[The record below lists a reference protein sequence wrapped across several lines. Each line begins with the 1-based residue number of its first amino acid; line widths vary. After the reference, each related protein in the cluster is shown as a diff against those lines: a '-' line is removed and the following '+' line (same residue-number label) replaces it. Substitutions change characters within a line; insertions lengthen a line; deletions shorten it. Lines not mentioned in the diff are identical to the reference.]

1 MNSSELL
8 SSSRNDSLPRIGRR
22 LKGWQGYDIGDG
34 TVTCRGENG
43 ALSFTFISETGLR
56 VRSWLGDY
64 RKDRE
69 TGIVQ
74 APQRPLPRIE
84 ARQTP
89 EETLEIRGGRL
100 TVLVSTR
107 NFTAEVLLDGR
118 FLSGD
123 GAPVEWSRGGFTLTH
138 RLEAGENVYGMGEK
152 TGFLDKRGKSYEMW
166 NSDVYS
172 AHTATTDPLYVSVPF
187 FTRLGRGIA
196 CGFYLDNSWRTRFDL
211 GERDPSLARISAP
224 GGNLD
229 YYLLG
234 GRDLREV
241 LPQYGALTGFPTL
254 PPRWALSHHQSRY
267 SYKTEAEVREVARG
281 FAERNLPCASI
292 HLDIHY
298 MDGNR
303 TFTWDEDAFPDPKAL
318 SRELQASG
326 IRLTT
331 IVDPAIKADPEYE
344 TYREMIAE
352 DYECR
357 YADGKPYVGDVW
369 PGKCVF
375 PDFVRPDVRQ
385 WWGRKVVDF
394 MDRHGIDGI
403 WHDMNE
409 PAVFNEES
417 TMDVTVCHG
426 EEPLDSHA
434 RYHNLYGYYEC
445 MATFEA
451 VRAARGTRPFILS
464 RAGFAGIQRYA
475 ALWTGDNRSM
485 WEHLE
490 LSMPMLLNM
499 GMSALPFAG
508 ADIGGFSYNSSPELL
523 IRWYQ
528 LGMFY
533 PFARNHCAEHARRQE
548 LWAFDGAT
556 EAAASEAIRLRERLM
571 PDLYASFY
579 LACRDLQPV
588 MRPLL
593 WDYPES
599 PECRHIHDQFLFAQ
613 GLMGAPVL
621 RPGQR
626 IRQVYLPG
634 GIWFDWHT
642 GKPLEGG
649 RWILAEA
656 PLERMPLFIR
666 SGTATVT
673 NEGIPD
679 ELRLTLYLDEQ
690 AAQGRTLVYGDDG
703 ESLEHEDGAFCED
716 SLEWT
721 REGDVLR
728 LRRTARGDPAC
739 RSYRKLSVEVKGIL
753 SSAISGW
760 TCEKDEILLPL
771 VKT

>member
-8 SSSRNDSLPRIGRR
+8 SSSRKDSLPRIGKR
-22 LKGWQGYDIGDG
+22 LRQWQGFELQDG

-43 ALSFTFISETGLR
+43 ALAFSFVSDRGLR
-56 VRSWLGDY
+56 VRAWLGEY

-69 TGIVQ
+69 TGIVE
-74 APQRPLPRIE
+74 PSGTPPPEVE
-84 ARQTP
+84 ARLTP
-89 EETLEIRGGRL
+89 QGTLEIQGGRL
-100 TVLVSTR
+100 TVLVNTR
-107 NFTAEVLLDGR
+107 DFTSEVLLDGR

-123 GAPVEWSRGGFTLTH
+123 RAPIEWSRGGFTLTH
-138 RLEAGENVYGMGEK
+138 RLEEGENIYGMGEK

-187 FTRLGRGIA
+187 LTRLGRNYA

-211 GERDPSLARISAP
+211 GEEDPGTMRITAP

-241 LPQYGALTGFPTL
+241 LPQYGALTGSPAL

-267 SYKTEAEVREVARG
+267 SYKTEAEVREIARG
-281 FAERNLPCASI
+281 FTERNLPCASI

-303 TFTWDEDAFPDPKAL
+303 TFTWDEDAFCDPAAL
-318 SRELQASG
+318 AAELKASG
-326 IRLTT
+326 IRLTA

-344 TYREMIAE
+344 TYRELIAE

-357 YADGKPYVGDVW
+357 YADGKPYVGEVW

-375 PDFVRPDVRQ
+375 PDFVRSEVRK
-385 WWGRKVVDF
+385 WWGQKVVDF
-394 MDRHGIDGI
+394 MDHYGVEGI

-409 PAVFNEES
+409 PAVFNDES

-426 EEPLDSHA
+426 REPLDSHA
-434 RYHNLYGYYEC
+434 RYHNLYGYFEC
-445 MATFEA
+445 MATYEA
-451 VRAARGTRPFILS
+451 IRGARRTRPFILS
-464 RAGFAGIQRYA
+464 RAGFAGMQKYA

-490 LSMPMLLNM
+490 LSLPMLLNL
-499 GMSALPFAG
+499 GMSALPFVG
-508 ADIGGFSYNSSPELL
+508 ADIGGFSYNAAPELL
-523 IRWYQ
+523 CRWYQ

-548 LWAFDGAT
+548 LWAFGPET
-556 EAAASEAIRLRERLM
+556 EEIASEALRLRERLM
-571 PDLYASFY
+571 PDLYTSFY
-579 LACRDLQPV
+579 LARRDTAPV
-588 MRPLL
+588 LRALV
-593 WDYPES
+593 WDYPED

-634 GIWFDWHT
+634 GEWFDWHT
-642 GKPLEGG
+642 RQALDGG
-649 RWILAEA
+649 QWILAEA
-656 PLERMPLFIR
+656 PLERMPLFVR

-673 NEGIPD
+673 DEGVPG
-679 ELRLTLYLDEQ
+679 ELRLTLWLDDT
-690 AAQGRTLVYGDDG
+690 AAEGRWVLYSDDG
-703 ESLEHEDGAFCED
+703 ETLEHEAGAFCED
-716 SLEWT
+716 TLEWT
-721 REGDVLR
+721 REGPGLR
-728 LRRTARGDPAC
+728 LRRITRGEPAF
-739 RSYRKLSVEVKGIL
+739 RSFRKLSVEIRGSL
-753 SSAISGW
+753 TSGLASW
-760 TCEKDEILLPL
+760 PCDQEEFFLPL
-771 VKT
+771 SP